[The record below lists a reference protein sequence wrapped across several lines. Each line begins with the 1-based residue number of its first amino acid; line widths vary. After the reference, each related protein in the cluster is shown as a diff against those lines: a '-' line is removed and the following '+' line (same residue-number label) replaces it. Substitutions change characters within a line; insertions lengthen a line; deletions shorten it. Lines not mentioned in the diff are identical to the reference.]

1 MSFNVTQLSSPLL
14 QSSKASMVNISKA
27 NSSFLT
33 SSGISSSSRPKKHL
47 TCFVTVTPKRLTD
60 TNGSIENSAKKENQI
75 GIGLTIASTTNGYVA
90 WSRVTSRRSATH
102 TSLHDIEC
110 RKGKKCCKENFHVRM
125 KTKVKVVILRK
136 YL

>member
-60 TNGSIENSAKKENQI
+60 TNGSIENSVMFFKKRKSDWYWTYDSIHNQW
-75 GIGLTIASTTNGYVA
+75 LCCMEPCYKPA
-90 WSRVTSRRSATH
+90 
-102 TSLHDIEC
+102 EC
-110 RKGKKCCKENFHVRM
+110 NSHKLARHRM
-125 KTKVKVVILRK
+125 PKRQKMLQGE
-136 YL
+136 LSCPDED